1 MYEDEDRQLFDEL
14 YQLWASTT
22 SASNLYWM
30 PVEYVD
36 GTGRFKLYAVDP
48 ETDEK
53 TLIASELNEPDA
65 EFIAGLHGAIP
76 DLVRRLHDAVDE
88 AVRADERRDEA
99 ESWLADLELENHGL
113 KEEIVA
119 LECQLV

>member
-1 MYEDEDRQLFDEL
+1 MYEEEDRRLFDEI

-22 SASNLYWM
+22 WAKNRYWM

-53 TLIASELNEPDA
+53 TLIASELQEYDA

-88 AVRADERRDEA
+88 AVRADERRDEL
-99 ESWLADLELENHGL
+99 ENQLADLELENHGL
-113 KEEIVA
+113 KEEIVG
-119 LECQLV
+119 LERQLG